1 MKNKFENYADS
12 RLIHELKSKRD
23 ILYKPWFYIIIIP
36 FILLIAEVYGINLMA
51 VSSLAIEV
59 VFLLILVSMTWMG
72 YCLVF
77 IYGLVTAIRDEE
89 KQKYLV
95 QIVRV
100 RHKDRQEPPVIS

>member
-23 ILYKPWFYIIIIP
+23 ILYKPWFNIIIP
-36 FILLIAEVYGINLMA
+36 FILLIAEGYGINLMA
-51 VSSLAIEV
+51 VSSLPIEV
-59 VFLLILVSMTWMG
+59 AFLLILLSMTWMG

-89 KQKYLV
+89 KQKYLA

-100 RHKDRQEPPVIS
+100 RHKDRRDLPFIL